1 MDFCV
6 FCEIVAGRIPS
17 TKVYEDDK
25 VYAFRDINPHAPTH
39 VLIIPKEH
47 ILASAADVTEDNAAL
62 IGHIFVVAAKLAKEL
77 GLEGGFR
84 ITTNSGDDACQS
96 VHHLHFHLL
105 GGKKMSENLA

>member
-17 TKVYEDDK
+17 TKVYEDEL
-25 VYAFRDINPHAPTH
+25 VYAFNDINPHAPTH

-47 ILASAADVTEDNAAL
+47 IMASAADVTEENAAL
-62 IGHIFVVAAKLAKEL
+62 IGHVFVVAAKLAKEL
-77 GLEGGFR
+77 GLDGGFR
-84 ITTNSGDDACQS
+84 LITNSGDDACQS

>member
-17 TKVYEDDK
+17 SKVYEDDL
-25 VYAFRDINPHAPTH
+25 VYAFNDIKPHAPTH

-47 ILASAADVTEDNAAL
+47 IMASAADVTAENAAL
-62 IGHIFVVAAKLAKEL
+62 VGHVFTVAAKLAKEL
-77 GLEGGFR
+77 GLENGFR
-84 ITTNSGDDACQS
+84 IVTNSGDDACQT

>member
-17 TKVYEDDK
+17 SKVYEDDL
-25 VYAFRDINPHAPTH
+25 VYAFNDINPMAPTH

-47 ILASAADVTEDNAAL
+47 VMASAADVTEENAAL
-62 IGHIFVVAAKLAKEL
+62 VGHIFAVAAKLAKEL
-77 GLEGGFR
+77 GLENGFR
-84 ITTNSGDDACQS
+84 LVTNSGDDACQS

-105 GGKKMSENLA
+105 GGAKLTEKLA

>member
-17 TKVYEDDK
+17 SKVYEDDL
-25 VYAFRDINPHAPTH
+25 VYAFNDINPLAPTH

-47 ILASAADVTEDNAAL
+47 VMASAADVTAENAAL
-62 IGHIFVVAAKLAKEL
+62 VGHVFTVAAKLAKEL
-77 GLEGGFR
+77 GLENGFR
-84 ITTNSGDDACQS
+84 IVTNSGDDACQT

>member
-17 TKVYEDDK
+17 SKVYEDEL
-25 VYAFRDINPHAPTH
+25 VYAFNDINPLAPTH

-47 ILASAADVTEDNAAL
+47 IMASAADASEENAAL

-77 GLEGGFR
+77 GLDSGFR
-84 ITTNSGDDACQS
+84 IVTNSGDDACQT

>member
-17 TKVYEDDK
+17 SKVYEDDL
-25 VYAFRDINPHAPTH
+25 VYAFNDINPLAPTH

-47 ILASAADVTEDNAAL
+47 IMASAADVTEDNAAL
-62 IGHIFVVAAKLAKEL
+62 VGHVFTVAAKLAKEL
-77 GLEGGFR
+77 GLDGGFR
-84 ITTNSGDDACQS
+84 IVTNSGDDACQT